1 MDGPAAWRVLD
12 ETTAGGEAGG
22 AQPGRTA
29 VPPTRRLLSV
39 AALAIALLLAVAGIA
54 IAVGGSQPQIEV
66 DGGIPLASD
75 GIAGTSPGSPPHP
88 SAGLL
93 VVDVQGAVA
102 QPGVVRLV
110 AGSRVGDAIAAA
122 GGYGPRVDA
131 DRVGRVLNL
140 AALVKDGE
148 QLIVPGRDDP
158 DQTPHAGAGSSG
170 GAMAGGNDAPLDLN
184 TATAAELD
192 GLPGIGPV
200 TAAKII
206 AARDEQAFASVDE
219 LRTRKILGAA
229 TFEKLKPLVAV
240 R

>member
-1 MDGPAAWRVLD
+1 MDGPAAWRVLE
-12 ETTAGGEAGG
+12 ETTAGGEARGG
-22 AQPGRTA
+22 PPGRTA
-29 VPPTRRLLSV
+29 VPPTGRLLSV

-54 IAVGGSQPQIEV
+54 IAVGGSQPQIDVE
-66 DGGIPLASD
+66 GGLPLASD
-75 GIAGTSPGSPPHP
+75 GIAATSSGSRPHP
-88 SAGLL
+88 SAGVL

-131 DRVGRVLNL
+131 NRVGRVLNL
-140 AALVKDGE
+140 AALVNDGE
-148 QLIVPGRDDP
+148 QVIVPGRDDP
-158 DQTPHAGAGSSG
+158 DQRPNPGGGPSG
-170 GAMAGGNDAPLDLN
+170 GVTAGGNDAPLDLN

-192 GLPGIGPV
+192 RLPGIGPV

-206 AARDEQAFASVDE
+206 AARDEQTFASVDE

-229 TFEKLKPLVAV
+229 TFEKLKPLVTV

>member
-1 MDGPAAWRVLD
+1 MDGPAAWRVLE
-12 ETTAGGEAGG
+12 ETTEGGEPGEAP
-22 AQPGRTA
+22 AGRTTF
-29 VPPTRRLLSV
+29 PPTGRVFSV
-39 AALAIALLLAVAGIA
+39 VALAVALLLAVAGIA
-54 IAVGGSQPQIEV
+54 IAVGGSQPQVEV
-66 DGGIPLASD
+66 DGGAPLSSD
-75 GIAGTSPGSPPHP
+75 GIAATSSGSPSHP

-110 AGSRVGDAIAAA
+110 PGSRVGDAIAAA

-140 AALVKDGE
+140 AAVVKDGE
-148 QLIVPGRDDP
+148 QVIVPGRDDA
-158 DQTPHAGAGSSG
+158 DQTAHAGAGSSG
-170 GAMAGGNDAPLDLN
+170 GATSGGTGAPLDLN
-184 TATAAELD
+184 TASANELD
-192 GLPGIGPV
+192 ALPGIGPV

-206 AARDEQAFASVDE
+206 AAREEQAFASVDD

-229 TFEKLKPLVAV
+229 TFEKLKPLVTV